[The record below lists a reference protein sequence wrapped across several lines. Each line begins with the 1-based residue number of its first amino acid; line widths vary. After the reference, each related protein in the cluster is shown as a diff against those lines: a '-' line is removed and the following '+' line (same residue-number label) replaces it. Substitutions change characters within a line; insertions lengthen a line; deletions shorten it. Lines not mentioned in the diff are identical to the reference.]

1 MLPGLNRQRATARV
15 GTIPILG
22 ALPAPYSAAV
32 TLGLFGWVVQLA

>member
-1 MLPGLNRQRATARV
+1 MLPGPNRQRATV
-15 GTIPILG
+15 MDGTIPIRG